1 MRRVREVFERNGR
14 RVVDFVYFDPDR
26 SESNQAEPC
35 LAGELQHCLALRIFS
50 RLLTEGSCQ
59 TGVIIMPR
67 FILSWYRVLRARYQF
82 PVFEAI
88 RCALWLY
95 R

>member
-1 MRRVREVFERNGR
+1 
-14 RVVDFVYFDPDR
+14 
-26 SESNQAEPC
+26 
-35 LAGELQHCLALRIFS
+35 LRIFS